1 MLGGFGSDSVTSEK
15 LLISCRQCSLVGHC
29 RFFVIYFLALTCRD
43 NFQIVSNLFY
53 RENQG
58 FQAAKFVG
66 MKENT

>member
-1 MLGGFGSDSVTSEK
+1 MSAM
-15 LLISCRQCSLVGHC
+15 LVGW
-29 RFFVIYFLALTCRD
+29 ALPIFC
-43 NFQIVSNLFY
+43 

>member
-1 MLGGFGSDSVTSEK
+1 MSRPYISE
-15 LLISCRQCSLVGHC
+15 
-29 RFFVIYFLALTCRD
+29 D